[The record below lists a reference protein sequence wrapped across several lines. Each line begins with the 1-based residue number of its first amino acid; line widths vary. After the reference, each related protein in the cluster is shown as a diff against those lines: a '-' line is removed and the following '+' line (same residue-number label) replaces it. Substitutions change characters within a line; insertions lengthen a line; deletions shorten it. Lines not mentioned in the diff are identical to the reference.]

1 MNSSPKDLC
10 KKLKAWALKW
20 TISFSKWG
28 FHNILE
34 REVLKVLVGIQ
45 LRHTLSIFSMS
56 HRTQEATKTSPKTL
70 DQRFLKKSTKRA
82 RIGEF

>member
-1 MNSSPKDLC
+1 MNSSPKDLY

-20 TISFSKWG
+20 TVSFSKWG
-28 FHNILE
+28 FQNILE
-34 REVLKVLVGIQ
+34 RGVLRVLVGIQ

-56 HRTQEATKTSPKTL
+56 HGTQEATKTSPKTS